1 MTQEAL
7 AQLLPFVV
15 LIAAFYLLAIRPQQ
29 KRNKAHQ
36 ELVASLVE
44 GDRVITI
51 GGMHGTVRTLE
62 DDRVGLEVA
71 TGTIV
76 EFARSAVAQ
85 KIEG

>member
-71 TGTIV
+71 TGMIV

>member
-44 GDRVITI
+44 GDHVITI
-51 GGMHGTVRTLE
+51 GGMHGTVRSLG

-71 TGTIV
+71 TGVIV